1 MNEKRAS
8 KELISK
14 ALDKPLP
21 RMSVDDFAQMFF
33 FAVTASELA
42 GFKTYR
48 DVLIHQLVLKGCRG
62 ENRAVQELLDR
73 EMGKPKPTAE
83 VPAAGRT
90 GTYYDFLMSLVEE
103 EKTAKPGGPA
113 EVEPQKPE
121 TDILEDL
128 M

>member
-21 RMSVDDFAQMFF
+21 RMSPDDFLRQFF
-33 FAVTASELA
+33 FEVTPQELA

-83 VPAAGRT
+83 ALAPGKT

-103 EKTAKPGGPA
+103 DKTKAPGGP
-113 EVEPQKPE
+113 VEPDPQRPE
-121 TDILEDL
+121 TDVLEDL